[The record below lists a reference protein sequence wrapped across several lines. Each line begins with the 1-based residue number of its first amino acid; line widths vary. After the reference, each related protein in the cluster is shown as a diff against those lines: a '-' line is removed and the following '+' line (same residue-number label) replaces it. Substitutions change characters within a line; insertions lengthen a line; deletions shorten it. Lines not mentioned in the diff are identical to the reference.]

1 MSDLKNALQKRLEE
15 NYAAY
20 AAQLT
25 KRSFADLIDAAEE
38 IAAAKYVCEHLA
50 AACTDKDAA
59 LLLRFDNPLEV
70 MRDRWL
76 EETGVDH
83 SEEIGHMI
91 WTVRDKIEDFLSDY
105 TPAKLRSAARKQ
117 RRNHHE
123 R

>member
-1 MSDLKNALQKRLEE
+1 MSDLKNVLQKRLEE
-15 NYAAY
+15 NYATY

-25 KRSFADLIDAAEE
+25 KKSFADLIDAAEE
-38 IAAAKYVCEHLA
+38 IAAAKYVCEHLT
-50 AACTDKDAA
+50 AACTNKDAA

-83 SEEIGHMI
+83 SEEISHII
-91 WTVRDKIEDFLSDY
+91 WTVQDKIEDFLSDY
-105 TPAKLRSAARKQ
+105 TPARPQPAAKKH
-117 RRNHHE
+117 RRNQHE

>member
-25 KRSFADLIDAAEE
+25 KKSFADLIDAAEE
-38 IAAAKYVCEHLA
+38 IAAAKYVCEHLTEV
-50 AACTDKDAA
+50 CTDKDAA

-76 EETGVDH
+76 EETSVDR

-105 TPAKLRSAARKQ
+105 TPARPQSTSRRQ
-117 RRNHHE
+117 RRNQHE

>member
-25 KRSFADLIDAAEE
+25 KRSFADLIDTAAE
-38 IAAAKYVCEHLA
+38 IAAAKYVCEHLTV
-50 AACTDKDAA
+50 ACTDKDAA

-76 EETGVDH
+76 EEADADH
-83 SEEIGHMI
+83 SEKIGHMI

-105 TPAKLRSAARKQ
+105 TPAKLQSAARKQ